1 MHIIDINALS
11 AMLFNDATKVQLVI
25 DALIQR
31 IPEWQAEVGDY
42 VESNNLDETRKLCH
56 RIRGAAG
63 SIKAEKLADSATV
76 LGEIIKNNQ
85 LDGLQAGFANLN
97 TCLEE
102 LLTQSP
108 HLAKPE

>member
-1 MHIIDINALS
+1 MYIIDINALS
-11 AMLFNDATKVQLVI
+11 AMLFNDAKKVKLVV

-31 IPEWQAEVGDY
+31 IPEWQTEVKNY

-63 SIKAEKLADSATV
+63 SIKAEKLADAATN

-85 LDGLQAGFANLN
+85 TDKLQTGFADLSK
-97 TCLEE
+97 CLEE
-102 LLTQSP
+102 LKVVSPSLTKQ
-108 HLAKPE
+108 E